1 MAHLRSQI
9 ALFTAIRF
17 VFNVSYRMVYP
28 FLGVIARGLGVD
40 LPALSWA
47 LAARSAIGTIGP
59 FAATVADSRSRKFG
73 MLLGTGISTIGAGIV
88 AFVPTFAGLT
98 ASLVLTALG
107 RYIFDPGMQ
116 AYLGDHVPYER
127 RGRAIAITEMGWSLA
142 YVIGIPLVGLIIS
155 LQGWLAPFPLFVLLG
170 VVSLAA
176 LYFMLPHEP
185 LHAPKGRTLA
195 NFRLV
200 LVSIPALAGLSI
212 ALLASLG
219 NELVSLIF
227 GVWLEDTF
235 GLQIVA
241 LGAAAAVIGFS
252 ELSGEGLVAAFS
264 DRLGKPRAVA
274 LGLAANCLGALL
286 LPVLGRSSTGA
297 LVGLFIFYITFEF
310 TVVSLIP
317 LMTEI
322 LPAARATLL
331 AFNVAAF
338 TLGRAVGAP
347 LSVLLYTQGFWVV
360 VVGTVV
366 FNLAA
371 LGALGILVRQEP
383 VGSSRPASDP

>member
-1 MAHLRSQI
+1 
-9 ALFTAIRF
+9 
-17 VFNVSYRMVYP
+17 
-28 FLGVIARGLGVD
+28 
-40 LPALSWA
+40 
-47 LAARSAIGTIGP
+47 
-59 FAATVADSRSRKFG
+59 
-73 MLLGTGISTIGAGIV
+73 
-88 AFVPTFAGLT
+88 
-98 ASLVLTALG
+98 
-107 RYIFDPGMQ
+107 
-116 AYLGDHVPYER
+116 
-127 RGRAIAITEMGWSLA
+127 
-142 YVIGIPLVGLIIS
+142 
-155 LQGWLAPFPLFVLLG
+155 LLG